1 MFGSDAK
8 LLLGECNVRKK
19 SDENVEAALQE
30 NNVQTCLVDS
40 PDVITGLCS
49 ADGSAGD

>member
-19 SDENVEAALQE
+19 SDENVEAALQK
-30 NNVQTCLVDS
+30 NQAHSCLVDS
-40 PDVITGLCS
+40 LGAITFT
-49 ADGSAGD
+49 DGSTGD

>member
-8 LLLGECNVRKK
+8 LLMGECNVRKK

-30 NNVQTCLVDS
+30 NHVNSGLVDS
-40 PDVITGLCS
+40 LGAITGLCF
-49 ADGSAGD
+49 AEGSTGD